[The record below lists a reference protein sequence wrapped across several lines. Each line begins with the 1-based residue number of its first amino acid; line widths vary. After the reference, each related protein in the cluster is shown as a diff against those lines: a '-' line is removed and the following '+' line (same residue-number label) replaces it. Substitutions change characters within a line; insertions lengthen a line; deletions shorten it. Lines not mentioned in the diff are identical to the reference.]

1 MDVKQAVDWT
11 CKRFAEL
18 GEAAI
23 WRGEDIVVVSSKDM
37 LLKIQF
43 KDDGRVKVVA
53 TPLASVFVDGEPVMV
68 SVETDFAYGKYLQFE
83 PTDEFLEKVFDMGD
97 RAQKILET
105 LKSTFK
111 VEEHEVSPEAE

>member
-53 TPLASVFVDGEPVMV
+53 TPLASVFVDEEPVMV

-97 RAQKILET
+97 RAQKILGA